1 MGPGD
6 RSGARG
12 QAGSLPGAGCSLAGA
27 QIQRCAPVRPWKS
40 RSVPVPEME
49 TVLSRCLPG
58 AAPTSSPRARRGQ
71 RSHGAWARPSDGS
84 CAERGEA
91 AGVGAA
97 LLLPAPTPLSHVPGA
112 AGGEGRA
119 RCQGHPPSS
128 ASPTSPTTGCLCSH
142 RRASRGGQVM
152 RLEVAVVPQGWRA
165 SSLPC
170 RCPVQTGPAP
180 VTPRALLAQP
190 LTPCHP
196 FLQLVLGA
204 SPTLCCATPHCL
216 LQPGHQ
222 HGCPLAKSPSSCL
235 RVRAAPSPSGR
246 GNPQTTAK
254 SGRH

>member
-40 RSVPVPEME
+40 RSLPVPEME

-84 CAERGEA
+84 CAEQGEA

-128 ASPTSPTTGCLCSH
+128 ASPTSPTAGCLCSH
-142 RRASRGGQVM
+142 RRASRGGRVT

-170 RCPVQTGPAP
+170 RCPVQAGPAP
-180 VTPRALLAQP
+180 VTPLGLSLRSLSP
-190 LTPCHP
+190 L
-196 FLQLVLGA
+196 V
-204 SPTLCCATPHCL
+204 
-216 LQPGHQ
+216 
-222 HGCPLAKSPSSCL
+222 SPSSSWCWEQAPRCAVPPPTACSSL
-235 RVRAAPSPSGR
+235 GTSMAVPWQNRHPRA
-246 GNPQTTAK
+246 
-254 SGRH
+254 